1 MSPHLANLAYIAEK
15 RALNAGCGGHKM
27 SEELFLSQKSSQD
40 MAMLFHPDE
49 VRCFEA
55 NKNENGPPSA
65 TQYLSTSN

>member
-1 MSPHLANLAYIAEK
+1 
-15 RALNAGCGGHKM
+15 M